1 MQLLGSSRRSSY
13 SKWKNFSQTSFFFL
27 PLRFGFFGFFPAVL
41 VVVVVTAGS
50 GIVAHLIDEIPYA
63 QIVNTDATKM
73 YFLKSENCR
82 GTFQKYTEKN
92 ICPVIKDDSLLKV
105 PPTFG

>member
-1 MQLLGSSRRSSY
+1 MAQVDVPVTQSGKTFLE
-13 SKWKNFSQTSFFFL
+13 QVFFFL

-41 VVVVVTAGS
+41 VVVVLTAAS

-92 ICPVIKDDSLLKV
+92 SCSVIKDDSLLKV
-105 PPTFG
+105 PQTFG